1 MQHHESHL
9 SLVPTGVYPGS
20 GSGNTMQLIP
30 GVNPLMSGELAP
42 HLGKLHVS
50 QISVMVMV
58 RYSLREEFDSLV
70 LGSLPAR
77 VNDLPFRPTNRL
89 ERCEENMP
97 LICHVSCSHHSL
109 STVEKEC
116 IVSIR
121 SAMKSVS
128 FAACFMR
135 SNFPDWLS
143 GMPPRGRLRSI
154 IRYSS
159 IGRMTPIG
167 YPQRL
172 W

>member
-77 VNDLPFRPTNRL
+77 VNDLPVQTHKQARAMRGKYAIDMSRFMLPPFTVYCREGVHCLNQ
-89 ERCEENMP
+89 
-97 LICHVSCSHHSL
+97 ICH
-109 STVEKEC
+109 EER
-116 IVSIR
+116 IVCCMFHEIQL
-121 SAMKSVS
+121 
-128 FAACFMR
+128 
-135 SNFPDWLS
+135 PGL
-143 GMPPRGRLRSI
+143 I
-154 IRYSS
+154 IRDAPP
-159 IGRMTPIG
+159 G
-167 YPQRL
+167 
-172 W
+172 